1 MKKQHRITNMRCISI
16 LFFVGLMLVSGATG
30 FAAEEDPVQI
40 GLQKIEDAI
49 DLKIGQWELRFDPA
63 DLKPEEY
70 KTGRGFDKPKASL
83 VNIVEGK
90 EIYAGVPVAGSPVH
104 MRMTIYSRGLSHVKV
119 FNGKKMV
126 GEFAVDASGGTGVE
140 VVKEIVLS
148 ESAVKVPMAVR
159 LEIENKGFK
168 PERTEF
174 WPPRSRPL
182 KQEGLYFSVKE
193 AEIVYPK
200 ANDTAQAVQDWL
212 QSMKVAYRLV
222 NPDFRRFTFTKKP
235 YDIEDKRR
243 TPKQKLA
250 GLQKALERSLQAFD
264 QDALLKGD
272 TAAVSASIKKSY
284 RAAKSLRRYAKEF
297 KVHLIGNAHIDIAWL
312 WRIYETV
319 LVARNTFDTVI
330 KNQDEYPELHFA
342 QSQALAYEWIEKKY
356 PELFKDIKRRIK
368 EGRWEVVGGMWVE
381 PDCNLISGESWVRQI
396 LYGKKYFKEKFG
408 LNINTGWNV
417 DSFGYNWNMPQFY
430 MKSGIDRFVTQK
442 IWWNDTTVFPYY
454 IFWWQG
460 VDGTKL
466 LSYFPPEG
474 YTSRVK
480 INGVADNITKYEAT
494 TGYKKSLI
502 LYGIGDHGGGPNRE
516 ILNRVRGYNK
526 LYISPDFIHSKAGTF
541 LDKVKGDLKN
551 TIPVWNDELYLE
563 YHRGTYTTQG
573 AVKKG
578 NRKSEVNVGV
588 GEKLA
593 SISSLLGLD
602 YPKEDLEA
610 AWKYIL
616 TNQFHDILPGSS
628 ITPVYRD
635 AAEWYKKAGRKIG
648 KITKKNQEFI
658 AKQIDTSNVEGQ
670 PIVVFNPMSW
680 QRSDLVKVAV
690 EGKKDSAYKVMDV
703 ATGQEI
709 PSALDYCPTHEQLTL
724 SFIARDVPSFGY
736 KTFAVTEGKGE
747 EHASDIKAEGTVL
760 ENAFYRLEVN
770 PATGNIKSLVNKKL
784 NKEFVA
790 EGKEANVL
798 QVYEDRPQDWD
809 AWNIG
814 YTGRMWELNKAD
826 DVTLVS
832 VNPVYAVLKVKKTF
846 LGLSKDRYSPTDE
859 FPSSYFTQY
868 IVLYSNLPRIDIKTE
883 ADWWEDHM
891 FLKAAF
897 PVAVTSDKAT
907 YEIPFA
913 AIQRTTKRETL
924 WEKARFEVSALKWAD
939 LSEEGFGV
947 SLLNDSKYGHDIA
960 GNVMKISLLRAP
972 TWPDPMADRGKH
984 SFVYSLYPHA
994 GGWQTADTVK
1004 RGAELNSP
1012 LLTVKTCKH
1021 KGQLPVSSSFFA
1033 VDSDSVILDG
1043 VKIAEE
1049 KGSNALV
1056 FRLYESEGAA
1066 GKAKLTFFKTPKTIV
1081 ETNLIEERIRP
1092 LGINGSAVDLTFGK
1106 YEIKTL
1112 KVTF

>member
-1 MKKQHRITNMRCISI
+1 M
-16 LFFVGLMLVSGATG
+16 VSGAIG
-30 FAAEEDPVQI
+30 LAAEKDPVQE
-40 GLQKIEDAI
+40 GLKAIEDAI
-49 DLKIGQWELRFDPA
+49 DLKIGQWDLRFDQKE
-63 DLKPEEY
+63 LKPQEY
-70 KTGRGFDKPKASL
+70 RTGRGFDKPKGSL
-83 VNIVEGK
+83 VKVVEGK
-90 EIYAGVPVAGSPVH
+90 EVYAGVLVAGSPAHLKVK
-104 MRMTIYSRGLSHVKV
+104 IYSRGLSEVKV
-119 FNGKKMV
+119 FNGKDLV
-126 GEFAVDASGGTGVE
+126 GEFAVDASAGTGVE
-140 VVKEIVLS
+140 KVHEIVLS
-148 ESAVKVPMAVR
+148 EEARKAPMAIR

-168 PERTEF
+168 PARTEF

-200 ANDTAQAVQDWL
+200 AEKTALAVKDWL

-222 NPDFRRFTFTKKP
+222 NPDFRRFTFTGKP

-243 TPKQKLA
+243 TPKRKLA
-250 GLQKALERSLQAFD
+250 GLQRALARSLAAFD
-264 QDALLKGD
+264 MDALLTGD
-272 TAAVSASIKKSY
+272 TATLSASIKKSY
-284 RAAKSLRRYAKEF
+284 RAAKSLRRYAREF
-297 KVHLIGNAHIDIAWL
+297 KVYLIGNAHIDIAWL

-356 PELFKDIKRRIK
+356 PELFEDIKRRIK

-442 IWWNDTTVFPYY
+442 IWWNDTTVFPHY
-454 IFWWQG
+454 IFWWKG

-578 NRKSEVNVGV
+578 NRKSEVKVGV
-588 GEKLA
+588 SEALA
-593 SISSLLGLD
+593 SISSLLGLE

-635 AAEWYKKAGRKIG
+635 SAEWYKKAGRKIG
-648 KITKKNQEFI
+648 KITNKTQAFI
-658 AKQIDTSNVEGQ
+658 AKNINTSKVEGQ
-670 PIVVFNPMSW
+670 PLVVFNPLSW
-680 QRSDLVKVAV
+680 RRSDIVKIAV
-690 EGKKDSAYKVMDV
+690 KGTEKSAYKVVDV
-703 ATGQEI
+703 ATGKEI
-709 PSALDYCPTHEQLTL
+709 PAAIDYCAAHQKLTL

-736 KTFAVTEGKGE
+736 KTYALQEGTGKT
-747 EHASDIKAEGTVL
+747 HATDIKADGTVL

-770 PATGNIKSLVNKKL
+770 PETGNIKCLVHKQMNR
-784 NKEFVA
+784 EFVA
-790 EGKEANVL
+790 KGKEANVL

-826 DVTLVS
+826 EVKLMT

-846 LGLSKDRYSPTDE
+846 LGLSKNRYSPTDE
-859 FPSSYFTQY
+859 FPSSFFTQY

-897 PVAVTSDKAT
+897 PVTVTNDKAT

-913 AIQRTTKRETL
+913 AIDRTTKRETL

-984 SFVYSLYPHA
+984 SFVYSLYPHQ
-994 GGWQTADTVK
+994 GGWQQADTVK

-1012 LLTVKTCKH
+1012 LLISQTCKH
-1021 KGQLPVSSSFFA
+1021 EGTLPVSSSFFA

-1049 KGSNALV
+1049 KGSKALV

-1066 GKAKLTFFKTPKTIV
+1066 GKAKLTFFKAPTSIE

-1092 LGINGSAVDLTFGK
+1092 LRVNGSAIDLTFGK

>member
-1 MKKQHRITNMRCISI
+1 MKKQNGLTTTIGICIL
-16 LFFVGLMLVSGATG
+16 LFLGLFSVAGTDG
-30 FAAEEDPVQI
+30 FAAEKDQAQEELQMIEKAVSTAIGEWEMKEKAED
-40 GLQKIEDAI
+40 LT
-49 DLKIGQWELRFDPA
+49 
-63 DLKPEEY
+63 PETY
-70 KTGRGFDKPKASL
+70 RTGRGFDRPGALLYKT
-83 VNIVEGK
+83 VECL
-90 EIYAGVPVAGSPVH
+90 EVYAGVPVAGSPV
-104 MRMTIYSRGLSHVKV
+104 RLRLKIYSRGLSEVTV
-119 FNGKKMV
+119 FAGKDKA
-126 GEFAVDASGGTGVE
+126 GEFSIDGSSGTGVE
-140 VVKEIVLS
+140 VEKEILMM
-148 ESAVKVPMAVR
+148 ESARKTPLTITLEVK
-159 LEIENKGFK
+159 NKGFH
-168 PERTEF
+168 PRRTEF

-182 KQEGLYFSVKE
+182 QEEGLYFSVKE
-193 AEIVYPK
+193 AELVYPK
-200 ANDTAQAVQDWL
+200 AATTAQAVKDWL
-212 QSMKVAYRLV
+212 QSMKVAARLV

-235 YDIEDKRR
+235 YDIPDKRL
-243 TPKQKLA
+243 TPKAKLKS
-250 GLQKALERSLQAFD
+250 LQRALDKALQTFDKEAMLNGDTTGLEASIQASYKAARSLR
-264 QDALLKGD
+264 
-272 TAAVSASIKKSY
+272 S
-284 RAAKSLRRYAKEF
+284 YAKEF

-330 KNQDEYPELHFA
+330 KNQGEYPELHFA

-356 PELFKDIKRRIK
+356 PALFEDIKQKIK

-408 LNINTGWNV
+408 LNIDTGWNV

-430 MKSGIDRFVTQK
+430 MKSGINRFVTQK

-474 YTSRVK
+474 YTSRVQ
-480 INGVADNITKYEAT
+480 IEGVADNITKYEAT

-516 ILNRVRGYNK
+516 ILNRVREYDK

-578 NRKSEVNVGV
+578 NRKSEARANVS
-588 GEKLA
+588 EKLA
-593 SISSLLGLD
+593 AISSLLGIP
-602 YPKEDLEA
+602 YPKEELEE

-635 AAEWYKKAGRKIG
+635 AAEWYQKAGQKLDR
-648 KITKKNQEFI
+648 ITEENLSFI
-658 AKQIDTSNVEGQ
+658 AKNINTQNLPGQ
-670 PIVVFNPMSW
+670 PAVVFNPLGW
-680 QRSDLVKVAV
+680 QRSDIVKVQVDAAA
-690 EGKKDSAYKVMDV
+690 GTPYKVVDN
-703 ATGQEI
+703 ATGEEI
-709 PSALDYCPTHEQLTL
+709 PSATDYCHQSRTMTV
-724 SFIARDVPSFGY
+724 SFIARDIPPIGY
-736 KTFAVTEGKGE
+736 KTFSVIQEKGE
-747 EHASDIKAEGTVL
+747 EKATDIKADGAVL
-760 ENAFYRLEVN
+760 ENEFYRLEVN
-770 PATGNIKSLVNKKL
+770 PETGNIKSLFCKKL
-784 NKEFVA
+784 NREFVA
-790 EGKEANVL
+790 PGKEANVL

-814 YTGRMWELNKAD
+814 YTGRMWEIDTAD
-826 DVTLVS
+826 EVALAAVT
-832 VNPVYAVLKVKKTF
+832 PVYAVLKVKKSF
-846 LGLSKDRYSPTDE
+846 LGLAKDRYSPTDE
-859 FPSSYFTQY
+859 FPSSFFTQY
-868 IVLYSNLPRIDIKTE
+868 IVLYSGMDRVDIKTE

-897 PVAVTSDKAT
+897 PVAVSSDKAT

-913 AIQRTTKRETL
+913 AIERTTKRETL
-924 WEKARFEVSALKWAD
+924 WEKARFEVSALRWAD
-939 LSEEGFGV
+939 LSDGEFGI

-984 SFVYSLYPHA
+984 SFVYSLYPHKD
-994 GGWQTADTVK
+994 GWQDADTVK
-1004 RGAELNSP
+1004 RGAELNSR
-1012 LLTVKTCKH
+1012 LMVSLTCQH
-1021 KGQLPVSSSFFA
+1021 DGSLPQSSSFFT
-1033 VDSDSVILDG
+1033 VDSGSVILDG
-1043 VKIAEE
+1043 IKIAEE
-1049 KGSNALV
+1049 NGSKALI
-1056 FRLYESEGAA
+1056 FRLYESEGIA
-1066 GKAKLTFFKTPKTIV
+1066 GKARITFFKAPNSIV
-1081 ETNLIEERIRP
+1081 ETNLIEEPLRP
-1092 LGINGSAVDLTFGK
+1092 VAFKDSSVELRFGT

-1112 KVTF
+1112 KITF

>member
-1 MKKQHRITNMRCISI
+1 MKKQHRLTIMSSICI
-16 LFFVGLMLVSGATG
+16 LFFVGFFGMAGANG
-30 FAAEEDPVQI
+30 FAAEKDPVQE
-40 GLQKIEDAI
+40 GLKAIEDAV
-49 DLKIGQWELRFDPA
+49 DLRIGQWDLKVEAA

-70 KTGRGFDKPKASL
+70 RTGRGFDKPKAL
-83 VNIVEGK
+83 LYQVVEGK
-90 EIYAGVPVAGSPVH
+90 DVYAGVPVAGSPVH
-104 MRMTIYSRGLSHVKV
+104 VRLKVYSRGLSEVVV
-119 FNGKKMV
+119 FNGKDKV
-126 GEFAVDASGGTGVE
+126 GEFVVDGSAGTGVE
-140 VVKEIVLS
+140 VEREIVLS
-148 ESAVKVPMAVR
+148 ESAAKVPMAIS
-159 LEIENKGFK
+159 LEVANKGFK

-200 ANDTAQAVQDWL
+200 AKVTAQAVRDWL

-235 YDIEDKRR
+235 YDIADKRR
-243 TPKQKLA
+243 TPKRKLA
-250 GLQKALERSLQAFD
+250 GLQKALERSLAAFD
-264 QDALLKGD
+264 KEAMLAGD
-272 TAAVSASIKKSY
+272 TARLSSSIKKSY
-284 RAAKSLRRYAKEF
+284 RAAGSLRKYAKEF

-356 PELFKDIKRRIK
+356 PELFEDIKKRIS

-442 IWWNDTTVFPYY
+442 IWWNDTTVFPHY
-454 IFWWQG
+454 IFWWKG

-480 INGVADNITKYEAT
+480 IEGVADNITKYEAT

-541 LDKVKGDLKN
+541 LDRVKGDLKN

-578 NRKSEVNVGV
+578 NRRSEVRVGV
-588 GEKLA
+588 SETLA
-593 SISSLLGLD
+593 AISSLLGLE

-610 AWKYIL
+610 AWKFIL

-635 AAEWYKKAGRKIG
+635 AAEWYKKAGQKIG
-648 KITKKNQEFI
+648 KISKKTLGFI
-658 AKQIDTSNVEGQ
+658 AKNIDTSKVEGQ
-670 PIVVFNPMSW
+670 PVVVFNPLSW
-680 QRSDLVKVAV
+680 TRSDMVKVAV
-690 EGKKDSAYKVMDV
+690 KGTEETAYKVVDME
-703 ATGQEI
+703 TGKEI
-709 PSALDYCPTHEQLTL
+709 PAAMDYCDTHQKLTV
-724 SFIARDVPSFGY
+724 SFIARDVPSIGY
-736 KTFAVTEGKGE
+736 KTYSLVEGKGE
-747 EHASDIKAEGTVL
+747 GRETDIKAEGTVL

-770 PATGNIKSLVNKKL
+770 PETGNIKSLVSKQL

-790 EGKEANVL
+790 KGKEANVL

-814 YTGRMWELNKAD
+814 YTGRMWELDKAD
-826 DVTLVS
+826 EVKLVS
-832 VNPVYAVLKVKKTF
+832 VNPVCAVLKVKKSF
-846 LGLSKDRYSPTDE
+846 LGLAKSRYSPTDE
-859 FPSSYFTQY
+859 FPSSFFTQY
-868 IVLYSNLPRIDIKTE
+868 IVLYSNLPRIDIETE

-897 PVAVTSDKAT
+897 PVTVKSDTAT

-913 AIQRTTKRETL
+913 AIERTTKRETL

-939 LSEEGFGV
+939 LSEDGFGI

-984 SFVYSLYPHA
+984 SFVYSLYPHN
-994 GGWQTADTVK
+994 GGWQQADTVK

-1012 LLTVKTCKH
+1012 LLTAHTCKH
-1021 KGQLPVSSSFFA
+1021 EGSLPASSSFFA
-1033 VDSDSVILDG
+1033 VDSESVILDG
-1043 VKIAEE
+1043 IKIAEE
-1049 KGSNALV
+1049 NGSEALV
-1056 FRLYESEGAA
+1056 FRLYESEGAS
-1066 GKAKLTFFKTPKTIV
+1066 GKATVSFFKAPKSIV

-1092 LGINGSAVDLTFGK
+1092 LRFNGSTIDLTFGQ

-1112 KVTF
+1112 KVIF